1 MKIIPNAYNTSG
13 RLAPQNAES
22 NWRAQISFGEIS
34 GARSLPIR
42 DWCDGDK
49 ASGAFMFSSGLVNR
63 NRHRRQNDAG
73 FVHAA
78 DIRSGNGSVA
88 CTAYSLAHD

>member
-49 ASGAFMFSSGLVNR
+49 ASGAFQGSSIGTDTVAKMTQGSCMQR
-63 NRHRRQNDAG
+63 T
-73 FVHAA
+73 FVRGMGAWHAL
-78 DIRSGNGSVA
+78 R
-88 CTAYSLAHD
+88 TA